1 MKLKRHACCLVL
13 SRQALPTI
21 DRSKYAAAANVAKGG
36 YILAEAKGG
45 MPDVIL
51 IATGSEVALCLSA
64 YETLTAEGLKVRVV
78 SMPSLELFEEQ
89 PEAYREEV
97 LPSGVIGRVTVEM
110 AAKTGWDRY
119 AGFGGAIIGMH
130 SFGLSAPGAAVIEKF
145 GFTTEKVV
153 EEARSQAKRK
163 H

>member
-1 MKLKRHACCLVL
+1 
-13 SRQALPTI
+13 
-21 DRSKYAAAANVAKGG
+21 VAKGG